1 MSFWDFRLLFCC
13 FDVQSDKFSRSI
25 WTSACFPAALTS
37 NPTHFLVQF
46 GPLPAFSPQ
55 QRPIRTTFS
64 AVLDF
69 CHASHSFDVQ
79 SDMFSF
85 SFRTFAMIPAASKP
99 NPCDFTLPGCSRFP
113 TRKRI
118 RATPVFCYQHC
129 SVCYIFNFALI
140 SSIS

>member
-1 MSFWDFRLLFCC
+1 MDFRLLFCC

-46 GPLPAFSPQ
+46 GLLPAFSPQ

-69 CHASHSFDVQ
+69 Y
-79 SDMFSF
+79 
-85 SFRTFAMIPAASKP
+85 RIPAASKS
-99 NPCDFTLPGCSRFP
+99 NLACFLLLLDFC
-113 TRKRI
+113 RI
-118 RATPVFCYQHC
+118 PRHLKVQSLRLTGGGKIVFLNSKNEEEVQDWYEQIKKIHTD
-129 SVCYIFNFALI
+129 IETDE
-140 SSIS
+140 